1 MDDCV
6 LKRCGEEES
15 RMRRKGS
22 FLLSIFFAVAIFF
35 CAAGAWASNPVPH
48 LDQPLAP
55 DSVAPGTT
63 GVTLTINGTGFVGSS
78 TVKWN
83 GTILS
88 TTFVSSVQLTAS
100 VPATK
105 LVKVGTASITVI
117 NPAPGGGASNVVF
130 FQVVE
135 PSPAVGFFRSD
146 LSLPSTSE
154 SIGVI
159 AADFNNDGKL
169 DIATA
174 NVEQPGLVFIFLGNG
189 DGTFQPAVSYSTG
202 QEPYSL
208 AAGDF
213 NGDGIIDLAVA
224 NFFDNTV
231 SVLLGNGDGTF
242 QTHIDYATGTN
253 PDSVMCGD
261 FNGDGK
267 LDLVVSNYSGSLDNA
282 SISILLGNGDGT
294 FQPHVDYPDP
304 VTNPFSL
311 NIGDFNG
318 DGKLDVVMATDIGAT
333 SGVAVFLGNGD
344 GTFQAPVG
352 YATASSS
359 ISVEVAD
366 FNGDGKLDLAVG
378 TPAGVSI
385 LLGNGDGTFQ
395 SYVDYGAAIRIF
407 SLVAGDLNGDGKL
420 DLAFTDLDTNQIS
433 VMLGNGD
440 GTFQSAIQFG
450 ALLAPFSLTKGDFNQ
465 DGSLDLAIGYEAVGS
480 ASVLLGTAANLSTT
494 SLVFGPQTIHTTSA
508 GQNIVLSNTGG
519 SVLSITSVKAAGN
532 FSQTNTCGN
541 SLAIGAS
548 CTITVT
554 FTPPQQGPQAGRITI
569 VDSAHSSPQIV
580 SLSGVGTVVSLS
592 HWSLAFPPEMVGVT
606 SPPLSTTLTNVGNA
620 TIDFMGWSI
629 TGTNHKDFTQTDNC
643 GFSLAPGQSCTFR
656 VTFTPGAKGS
666 RTASLN
672 LYDGGGGSPQIVALS
687 GTGR

>member
-1 MDDCV
+1 
-6 LKRCGEEES
+6 
-15 RMRRKGS
+15 MRGKGS
-22 FLLSIFFAVAIFF
+22 FVVLIFSALAIF
-35 CAAGAWASNPVPH
+35 CCSTVAWASNPVPH

-55 DSVAPGTT
+55 DSVAPGTA

-88 TTFVSSVQLTAS
+88 TTFVSNVQLTAN

-105 LVKVGTASITVI
+105 LVKAGTASITVI
-117 NPAPGGGASNVVF
+117 NPAPGGGTSNVVF

-154 SIGVI
+154 SIAVI
-159 AADFNNDGKL
+159 AADFNNDGKM

-174 NVEQPGLVFIFLGNG
+174 NGEQPGLVFIFLGNG

-202 QEPYSL
+202 QEPFSL
-208 AAGDF
+208 TAGDF

-224 NFFDNTV
+224 NFFDSTV

-253 PDSVMCGD
+253 PGMVMCGD
-261 FNGDGK
+261 FNGDGN
-267 LDLVVSNYSGSLDNA
+267 LDLVLNDYSGNSP
-282 SISILLGNGDGT
+282 SFSILLGNGDGT
-294 FQPHVDYPDP
+294 FQPHVDYH
-304 VTNPFSL
+304 NPNGNSFSL
-311 NIGDFNG
+311 NVGDFNG
-318 DGKLDVVMATDIGAT
+318 DGDLDVVLATNGSA
-333 SGVAVFLGNGD
+333 SQGVAVFLGKGD
-344 GTFQAPVG
+344 GTFQTPSN
-352 YATASSS
+352 YATALDA

-366 FNGDGKLDLAVG
+366 FNGDGKLDLAAG
-378 TPAGVSI
+378 TAAGISI

-395 SYVDYGAAIRIF
+395 APLNYATNYTVFALTS
-407 SLVAGDLNGDGKL
+407 GDFNGDSKL
-420 DLAFTDLDTNQIS
+420 DLAFTNLYSNQVF

-440 GTFQSAIQFG
+440 GTFQSPASFS
-450 ALLAPFSLTKGDFNQ
+450 ALLSPISVAKGDFNA
-465 DGSLDLAIGYEAVGS
+465 DGVLDLVVGYQAPS
-480 ASVLLGTAANLSTT
+480 RASVLLGTAANLSTT

-548 CTITVT
+548 CTITVA

-569 VDSAHSSPQIV
+569 VDSAHPSPQIV

-656 VTFTPGAKGS
+656 LTFTPGAKGS